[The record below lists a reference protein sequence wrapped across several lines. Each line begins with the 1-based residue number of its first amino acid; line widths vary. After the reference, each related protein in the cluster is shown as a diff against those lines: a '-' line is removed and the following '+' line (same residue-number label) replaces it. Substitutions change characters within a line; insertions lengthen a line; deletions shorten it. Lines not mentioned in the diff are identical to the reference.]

1 MKKIKIGSHNAYIDP
16 EQSRLLK
23 EYASD
28 YTKDYR
34 HRMSESGDL
43 LDVRDAKIG
52 GKIPFKKWDPSHP
65 ERYSR
70 PITIFDTE
78 TGHNDE
84 ILSLAAIKVVYNNFT
99 RQLEFVDQYERYYH
113 SKDTHSKSYREHLA
127 VHGLTPKIIEKL
139 RKQQARQQ
147 GLKYNEYYS
156 PQEEINFRE
165 FFRGS
170 ILSGHNIA
178 KADIP
183 WALGDD
189 VHESVI
195 DTLDALV
202 NMRGRGGNKLDQAF
216 RDITGM
222 SMEQAGFS
230 HHNALSDVF
239 ATGVVLNALM
249 NMRNDTGSSIRY
261 VLRHKGT
268 SLAPTDTVDQWAP
281 SQVISGHFKN
291 YLRDTGYYISRR
303 NVLMDDKVDITD
315 PETGKF
321 KEGYGYD
328 QPNIDDAEDVAQ
340 EAVLRALESNRDLA
354 RTQSPDALSAQ
365 FMSLVKD
372 VKATQQVLSQSL
384 RDLSGSLNVHAYSA
398 RPAQVRF
405 LSKFASTEGWKEN
418 QAWLDAAQSLSIPS
432 KLYPSYY
439 KTSRDLYLQNH
450 PEFDPEPMRWNRFA
464 EELKDWDWEEGL
476 AHWNP
481 NLEHHIR
488 QTGHFTD
495 FGWELSDPY
504 NKQKALKEGVYER
517 SRYEGYDYN
526 QNTQERLRIA
536 NQAEYMYKHGKIT
549 KSQYN
554 DVISTYDNMGDALD
568 EAVTKTEAWTSAIR
582 KFSQIPLFNPDR
594 LFSAYESGVN
604 HVLGASRGVIPS
616 PLLGI
621 LNRGADMVFQNN
633 RYHYAPFKA
642 ADNIIKSTGLT
653 AAGIGAGIG
662 TLIAPGAGTLI
673 GGAIGGLVQGT
684 AGLTTQ
690 IIGNVQ
696 EAKINRHYQ
705 QMSIG
710 MQAYGIGIDLI
721 LMPFKLLHKATTSL
735 TKSFLSLSGTLSGQ
749 INAMA
754 SLGNPLTTLTGVN
767 YTKYQGLEIA
777 EGMLGLGKGTL
788 NRTIEDY
795 AKQRELLYTTGQYDQ
810 KKAVAASMLG
820 VFDEVY
826 GPTGTY
832 EGMISKLA
840 QKNLTTSQMAL
851 VTQLDPHSAQILE
864 IMKSIG
870 ATSLADLENPTKLR
884 DMYFNPLD
892 SRKVWDA
899 RSGQYVSE
907 RTAFRMDAYEF
918 GAFRGSVGNSF
929 MRIADTVWRAGGK
942 QVADTISR
950 VLDTAATGNWK
961 GAWDMLKGEAS
972 GPWDAITTSLKDAW
986 DSHLLPGLINA
997 FKSFVDLWLSAVDQA
1012 IDSFSPLVSDFM
1024 NTLMNIKLSIGKDGI
1039 TFGMKGK
1046 KWRFE
1051 DFYTGYGMHKKMGKE
1066 DALSELD
1073 HMEKLG
1079 INTVI
1084 DVSSGQKIPLATAR
1098 KMVER
1103 GWKEYEDYAPQ
1114 VQKSGH
1120 AATDIARQVV
1130 DTIDSDTI
1138 KTAITEVIDKIKPEV
1153 KTTLRLIIDGVG
1165 SVPHVQEFI
1174 GGNGSTKARGVG
1186 VTVSTQSGYF
1196 TNP

>member
-1 MKKIKIGSHNAYIDP
+1 MKRIKIGFHNAYVDP

-23 EYASD
+23 EHAADYA
-28 YTKDYR
+28 KDYR
-34 HRMSESGDL
+34 HRMSEDGGL
-43 LDVRDAKIG
+43 LDIKDAKIG
-52 GKIPFKKWDPSHP
+52 GKIPFKKWDPSHS

-84 ILSLAAIKVVYNNFT
+84 ILSLAAIKVVYNNFS
-99 RQLEFVDQYERYYH
+99 RQLEFVDRYERYYH
-113 SKDTHSKSYREHLA
+113 SKDTRSKSYREHLA
-127 VHGLTPKIIEKL
+127 VHGLTPAIINKL

-147 GLKYNEYYS
+147 GLKYDEYYS
-156 PQEEINFRE
+156 PQEEIKFRE

-202 NMRGRGGNKLDQAF
+202 NIRGRGGNKLDQAF

-291 YLRDTGYYISRR
+291 YLRDVGYYISRR
-303 NVLMDDKVDITD
+303 NVLMDDKVDIID
-315 PETGKF
+315 PETGKL
-321 KEGYGYD
+321 KDGYGID
-328 QPNIDDAEDVAQ
+328 QPNVGDAEDASQ
-340 EAVLRALESNRDLA
+340 DAVLQALERASTGALPRTQTPDAYTAQFTALVQGVKETQSILSQSMRDLA
-354 RTQSPDALSAQ
+354 GDLRVSAHSVRPTQIRL
-365 FMSLVKD
+365 L
-372 VKATQQVLSQSL
+372 T
-384 RDLSGSLNVHAYSA
+384 
-398 RPAQVRF
+398 
-405 LSKFASTEGWKEN
+405 KFADTPGWEN
-418 QAWLDAAQSLSIPS
+418 NQRWQDAAQALNIPS
-432 KLYPSYY
+432 GDWPAYY
-439 KTSRDLYLQNH
+439 KTSHDLYMLKQ
-450 PEFDPEPMRWNRFA
+450 PEGPDLEGAKWTRFA
-464 EELKDWDWEEGL
+464 EELPDWDWEGGL
-476 AHWNP
+476 ANWNSAFVTP
-481 NLEHHIR
+481 PKRKRTSRVKE
-488 QTGHFTD
+488 
-495 FGWELSDPY
+495 
-504 NKQKALKEGVYER
+504 LKEGVYER
-517 SRYEGYDYN
+517 SQYEGYDYN
-526 QNTQERLRIA
+526 QDTQDRLRIA

-554 DVISTYDNMGDALD
+554 DIIGTYDNIGDALD
-568 EAVTKTEAWTSAIR
+568 EAIAKTDAWTSAIQ

-594 LFSAYESGVN
+594 LFSAYESGVS

-642 ADNIIKSTGLT
+642 ADNIIRSSGLT

-662 TLIAPGAGTLI
+662 TLIAPGVGTLV
-673 GGAIGGLVQGT
+673 GGAIGGIVQGT

-690 IIGNVQ
+690 IAGNVG
-696 EAKINRHYQ
+696 EAKINRHLQ

-754 SLGNPLTTLTGVN
+754 SLGNPLTTLTGVD

-795 AKQRELLYTTGQYDQ
+795 ARQRELLYTTGQYDQ

-826 GPTGTY
+826 SPTGTY
-832 EGMISKLA
+832 EGMINKLA
-840 QKNLTTSQMAL
+840 SGKLSASQMAL
-851 VTQLDPHSAQILE
+851 VTQLDPHSAQVLE
-864 IMKSIG
+864 IMKAIG
-870 ATSLADLENPTKLR
+870 ATSLADLENPTTLR
-884 DMYFNPLD
+884 GMHFNPLG
-892 SRKVWDA
+892 SRDVWDA
-899 RSGQYVSE
+899 RSGRYVNE

-942 QVADTISR
+942 QIADTISR
-950 VLDTAATGNWK
+950 VLDTAATGDWK
-961 GAWDMLKGEAS
+961 GAWGMLKEGAS
-972 GPWDAITTSLKDAW
+972 GPWDAITTSLKGAW

-997 FKSFVDLWLSAVDQA
+997 FKSFVDLWLSAVDKA
-1012 IDSFSPLVSDFM
+1012 IDAFSPLVSDFM
-1024 NTLMNIKLSIGKDGI
+1024 NTLMNIKLNIGKGGI
-1039 TFGMKGK
+1039 TFGMKGE
-1046 KWRFE
+1046 KWQFQ
-1051 DFYTGYGMHKKMGKE
+1051 DFYTEYGMKKKKGKK
-1066 DALSELD
+1066 DTLSELD
-1073 HMEKLG
+1073 FMEERG
-1079 INTVI
+1079 VTTVV
-1084 DVSSGQKIPLATAR
+1084 DVSSKQKMSLATAR

-1103 GWKEYEDYAPQ
+1103 GWEEYKDYAPQ

-1153 KTTLRLIIDGVG
+1153 KTTLRLIIEGVG